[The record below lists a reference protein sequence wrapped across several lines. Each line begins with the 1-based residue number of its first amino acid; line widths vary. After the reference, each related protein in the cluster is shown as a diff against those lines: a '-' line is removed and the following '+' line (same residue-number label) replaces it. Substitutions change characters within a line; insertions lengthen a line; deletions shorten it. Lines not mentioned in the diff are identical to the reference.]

1 VGRADRLTYQTK
13 GKIMKKLVLTAALL
27 LVASTAMA
35 GNFYAAGQYGTSEDR
50 NSKADSYNTAVIL
63 GYKDGPWQ
71 YSGQVNSGQADW
83 GNGAITN
90 RYEGRVKHTWSA
102 IGIKP
107 YAQIRLG
114 EVVKSVNNFSF
125 YAFDTGVV
133 VPLSEKFEVD
143 FSYRYR
149 NAFDTANSFQT
160 DRYGVE
166 GKVKMTDKDSL
177 GLRYSQSY
185 GDSESN
191 TWQLQYTRG
200 F

>member
-1 VGRADRLTYQTK
+1 
-13 GKIMKKLVLTAALL
+13 MKKLVLTAALFL
-27 LVASTAMA
+27 AASTAMA
-35 GNFYAAGQYGTSEDR
+35 GNFYAASQLGTGEDR
-50 NSKADSYNTAVIL
+50 NTKADSYNTAVIL
-63 GYKDGPWQ
+63 GYRDGPWQ
-71 YSGQVNSGQADW
+71 YSGQVTSGQAEW

-102 IGIKP
+102 MGVKP

-114 EVVKSVNNFSF
+114 EIVRSTTNFSF
-125 YAFDTGVV
+125 YAVDTGVV
-133 VPLSEKFEVD
+133 VPLAEKFEVD

-149 NAFDTANSFQT
+149 NAFDTANGFQT
-160 DRYGVE
+160 DRLGIE
-166 GKVKMTDKDSL
+166 GKVKMTDKDTL

-191 TWQLQYTRG
+191 QWQLQYTRG

>member
-1 VGRADRLTYQTK
+1 VGQADWLTYQTK
-13 GKIMKKLVLTAALL
+13 GKTMKKLVLTAALL

-50 NSKADSYNTAVIL
+50 NSKVDSYNTGVIL

-71 YSGQVNSGQADW
+71 YSGQVTSGQADW

-102 IGIKP
+102 MNVKP

-114 EVVKSVNNFSF
+114 EVVRAINNFSF

-149 NAFDTANSFQT
+149 NAFDTANNYQT

-166 GKVKMTDKDSL
+166 GKVKMTDKDSV

-185 GDSESN
+185 GDSEAN